1 MWYDKDTNDVLA
13 GHSDADWAGNADD
26 HKSTS
31 SGCFYLGNN
40 LVSWMSKN
48 QNSISLSIAKA
59 EYNTTTSCCTQLLWM
74 QKLLLDYDICK
85 KHLTIYCDNPSTI
98 NISKN
103 LVQHSRTKHIEIR
116 HHFIHELVEDDI
128 LTLEFIHTNDQTTYL
143 FTKPLDGRR
152 FEFLHQNI
160 SVISLE

>member
-1 MWYDKDTNDVLA
+1 
-13 GHSDADWAGNADD
+13 
-26 HKSTS
+26 
-31 SGCFYLGNN
+31 
-40 LVSWMSKN
+40 
-48 QNSISLSIAKA
+48 
-59 EYNTTTSCCTQLLWM
+59 M

-160 SVISLE
+160 SVISLEWFSSLPSLFPCICISSFCCYLLCCLLVCFLFSIKKGKNLKNTKTMCVCVY